1 MKAKLFLP
9 VVLILLCAFPTLA
22 ADKRSVNK
30 GASGAAPGKTANED
44 PSKEEAPSCPV
55 IDLSAIKPSKV
66 TVLGGAALAA
76 AVRCESGYMIPIEG
90 KILYAFDG
98 EGNAVWTHGLS
109 SKVESLSPGLGGIL
123 YAVSRKTTLCMI
135 GPGGKELWKAR
146 PGFSMDGDP
155 VAGRDGRVFVRG
167 GGKVACYGL
176 KGTRRWVTD
185 VDGQDTGLPLLEL
198 NDGRLLVFLTKSEG
212 GKSCALTLSPFG
224 KPMEE
229 LTFSGTV
236 KSAASCG
243 DGVLLAFADGAIG
256 LCSVQGG
263 KSVSSWI
270 KASSETRFSSAAQIV
285 TGVFSSRTAAFLAG
299 SPARLLYVNTQTGQI
314 EAEARTGLNAAS
326 LRYKAVTAQGL
337 ALADNGTAECYSG
350 EALPVWKATYN
361 NSSTWSYMF
370 ISDEGFINFMGKDW
384 VISSYRVRQ
393 SLSAGL
399 DSQFKEKAAVQYYA
413 FCSDSNMGSSDVYGR
428 AISGK
433 LSVEM
438 MDDWKKGD
446 YGAREQ
452 GYVSLLNSEISSIDM
467 AYNVAGSARASSS
480 SYYLTH
486 PAYCQELFSLAAS
499 SQLASFA
506 PYIAR
511 LMIKTSGSP
520 LSLTLVKAAGETAFD
535 ADGSMLDALMYTAQH
550 SANDGVLIAIC
561 DATYEIC
568 RFMGRNTFIRKGNA
582 ILGYLLYPQFSQ
594 RVHDYAKKTLDRLI
608 DEKI

>member
-1 MKAKLFLP
+1 MKAKLSLA
-9 VVLILLCAFPTLA
+9 ITIALLCVFPVFASDTQ
-22 ADKRSVNK
+22 SVNK
-30 GASGAAPGKTANED
+30 GVSGMAPGKSADTA
-44 PSKEEAPSCPV
+44 SSGEEAPSCPV
-55 IDLSAIKPSKV
+55 IDLSAMKPSKV
-66 TVLGGAALAA
+66 TVLGGAALAE
-76 AVRCESGYMIPIEG
+76 AVRSESGYIIPIEG
-90 KILYAFDG
+90 KILCAFDG
-98 EGNAVWTHGLS
+98 EGNTIWTHGLS

-135 GPGGKELWKAR
+135 GPGGKELWKVR
-146 PGFSMDGDP
+146 LGFSVDGDP

-167 GGKVACYGL
+167 NGRIACYGL
-176 KGTRRWVTD
+176 KGTRRWVID
-185 VDGQDTGLPLLEL
+185 VDGQDASLPLLEL
-198 NDGRLLVFLTKSEG
+198 NDGRLLVFLTKTEG

-229 LTFSGTV
+229 LTFSGMV

-243 DGVLLAFADGAIG
+243 DGVLLSFSDGAIG

-270 KASSETRFSSAAQIV
+270 KGASETHFSSAAQIV
-285 TGVFSSRTAAFLAG
+285 TDVFSGRTAAFLSG

-314 EAEARTGLNAAS
+314 EAEASTGLNAAS
-326 LRYKAVTAQGL
+326 LRHKTVTAQGL
-337 ALADNGTAECYSG
+337 AMADNGTAECYSS

-361 NSSTWSYMF
+361 NASTWSYMF

-399 DSQFKEKAAVQYYA
+399 DSLFKEKTAVQYYA
-413 FCSDSNMGSSDVYGR
+413 FCPDINLGSSDVYGR
-428 AISGK
+428 AVSGD
-433 LSVEM
+433 LSLEM
-438 MDDWKKGD
+438 MDDWKQGD
-446 YGAREQ
+446 FGAREQ
-452 GYVSLLNSEISSIDM
+452 GYISLLNSEISSIDT
-467 AYNVAGSARASSS
+467 AYNSAGSARAASG

-486 PAYCQELFSLAAS
+486 HSYCQEIFTLAAS

-511 LMIKTSGSP
+511 LLIKTSGSP
-520 LSLTLVKAAGETAFD
+520 LSLALVKAAGETAFD
-535 ADGSMLDALMYTAQH
+535 ADESMLDALMYTAQH
-550 SANDGVLIAIC
+550 SANDGVLMSIC
-561 DATYEIC
+561 DSTYEIC
-568 RFMGRNTFIRKGNA
+568 RFMGKKSFLRKGNA